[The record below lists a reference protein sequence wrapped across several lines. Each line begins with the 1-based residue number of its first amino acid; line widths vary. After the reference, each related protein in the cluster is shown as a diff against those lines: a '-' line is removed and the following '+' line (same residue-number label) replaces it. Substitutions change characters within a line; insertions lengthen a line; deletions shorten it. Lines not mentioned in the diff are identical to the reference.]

1 MFHADVIV
9 ILGLQELLNAWVQ
22 NLLQPG
28 SFLGQSQGGSRLGVT
43 KEACL
48 DVGEIGAEPRPH
60 LTVPVRSRS
69 WTTLIVLHLV
79 CVDPHGICVTIQQSL
94 ERIVVGVACVHRG
107 LNDGVPAE
115 ALLGALVLRQG
126 QGIRG
131 GGPAHHVHHLLTAEI
146 RIATDFGVAEFV
158 QAHENASWLVVLQDG
173 RTELAEAIASTEG
186 VRVGH
191 ATMQLSSGQA
201 ITNHGIAP
209 AVRPSNFRHVH
220 LNVTDAFQALGDV
233 LSDALRFKVR
243 LRWRSHEGIAGP
255 IDILSQN
262 NLWFL
267 HARHDSRNGWFLEL
281 RSAHLVVVVVLVFG
295 RRYRGRGGGGHGR
308 FVAVVVVVVV
318 VGRFVTVVVVV
329 VVVVFRGGD
338 LRVSIAI
345 VFVTTTTTLQP
356 EGERK
361 ETKGHNKAREPHLQR
376 RIAFRQGS
384 C

>member
-126 QGIRG
+126 QGIG
-131 GGPAHHVHHLLTAEI
+131 GGSPADHVHHLLA
-146 RIATDFGVAEFV
+146 V
-158 QAHENASWLVVLQDG
+158 QVREAIDLWNAVVQTHNETTRFVVLQDRLG
-173 RTELAEAIASTEG
+173 ELHEAISG
-186 VRVGH
+186 SMSVGVGH
-191 ATMQLSSGQA
+191 AAMSNSSLETTSDGA
-201 ITNHGIAP
+201 VAP
-209 AVRPSNFRHVH
+209 ALAPAH
-220 LNVTDAFQALGDV
+220 LHHGHADVADGLQAHGDV
-233 LSDALRFKVR
+233 LANAFDLEVR
-243 LRWRSHEGIAGP
+243 LRRGSHVGIVGP
-255 IDILSQN
+255 VDVLAQDDLGVHLASHDTRNQ
-262 NLWFL
+262 WFL
-267 HARHDSRNGWFLEL
+267 WAARRTFCRLTLRDQRCKAESQTDGHDGIKKS
-281 RSAHLVVVVVLVFG
+281 S
-295 RRYRGRGGGGHGR
+295 
-308 FVAVVVVVVV
+308 
-318 VGRFVTVVVVV
+318 
-329 VVVVFRGGD
+329 
-338 LRVSIAI
+338 
-345 VFVTTTTTLQP
+345 
-356 EGERK
+356 
-361 ETKGHNKAREPHLQR
+361 
-376 RIAFRQGS
+376 
-384 C
+384 